1 MLADGQLKVTG
12 RLKELFKTSK
22 GKYVAPAPIENR
34 LNAHP
39 MIELSMVSGSAQP
52 QPYALVVLA
61 EQLRLELQQTGS
73 REQVSA
79 ELGMLLKQINQ
90 QVANYE
96 QLQCIVIANAPWG
109 IENGCLTPTMKIKR
123 NRIEDMVKTQV
134 DAWYAQNQ
142 DVIWA

>member
-1 MLADGQLKVTG
+1 
-12 RLKELFKTSK
+12 
-22 GKYVAPAPIENR
+22 
-34 LNAHP
+34 
-39 MIELSMVSGSAQP
+39 MIELSMVSGSAQS

-61 EQLRLELQQTGS
+61 EQLRLELQHTDS

-123 NRIEDMVKTQV
+123 NRIEDMVKAQV

>member
-1 MLADGQLKVTG
+1 
-12 RLKELFKTSK
+12 
-22 GKYVAPAPIENR
+22 
-34 LNAHP
+34 
-39 MIELSMVSGSAQP
+39 LSMVSGNAQA

-61 EQLRLELQQTGS
+61 EQLRLELQQTGA

-90 QVANYE
+90 PLAHYE
-96 QLQCIVIANAPWG
+96 QLQFIVVANTPWG

-123 NRIEDMVKTQV
+123 NRIEDMVKSQV